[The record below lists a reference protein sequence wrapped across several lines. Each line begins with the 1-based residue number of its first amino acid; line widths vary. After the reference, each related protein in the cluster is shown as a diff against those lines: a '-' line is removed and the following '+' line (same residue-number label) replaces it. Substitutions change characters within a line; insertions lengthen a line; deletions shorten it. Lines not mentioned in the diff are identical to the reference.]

1 MATYRFTFTDVTDQ
15 PFTDT
20 AYAIYLQ
27 FVNTPSSGYSEAI
40 TFGDLASKNA
50 AIASLTASIESTW
63 STNNVAAYFSI
74 VSFTITEGTQSISLE
89 LVYDV
94 SGDLFNDPTANPYNL
109 GYAIQSIGIMN
120 EGMSIYLG
128 NQAYSRTITGIVDCT
143 PVACDKCQ
151 EVVFSACQASYT
163 IIAGLGSGTDYTVV
177 LTDRN
182 NVRYTQLIT
191 ADTSGDLTI
200 DTTDIPSSLFTPESG
215 GFLVEVYEDAEL
227 TTKAT
232 ITSGYYTYGCIQL
245 SFQHTVTTTS
255 SIPVQFNFLYTENDF
270 VIDEYG
276 NTFICN

>member
-1 MATYRFTFTDVTDQ
+1 MATYKFTFADATLV

-20 AYAIYLQ
+20 DYMVYITI
-27 FVNTPSSGYSEAI
+27 VNAPSSGFSQVI
-40 TFGDLASKNA
+40 TFGNSASKNA
-50 AIASLTASIESTW
+50 AIAALTASLEGAWTGAGLS
-63 STNNVAAYFSI
+63 SSFSI
-74 VSFTITEGTQSISLE
+74 TSFTITESTQVASVSITIE
-89 LVYDV
+89 LVCEV
-94 SGDLFNDPTANPYNL
+94 SGDLFNDATNNPLNL
-109 GYAIQSIGIMN
+109 GYLIQLAELKVSDGSTAIGSPYYTRSIVGI
-120 EGMSIYLG
+120 
-128 NQAYSRTITGIVDCT
+128 TDCT

-245 SFQHTVTTTS
+245 SFQYTVTTTNNL
-255 SIPVQFNFLYTENDF
+255 P
-270 VIDEYG
+270 
-276 NTFICN
+276 